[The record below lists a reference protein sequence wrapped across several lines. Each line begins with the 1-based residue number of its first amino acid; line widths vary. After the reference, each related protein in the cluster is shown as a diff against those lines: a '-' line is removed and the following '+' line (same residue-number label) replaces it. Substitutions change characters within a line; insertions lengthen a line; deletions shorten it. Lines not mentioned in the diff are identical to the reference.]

1 MFLSEIEHLVAP
13 LNANFL
19 SAYQKLTDSP
29 IALIKQI
36 NNHVH
41 SNQGKQLRPLLT
53 MLTAAC
59 CGFPLDADVNHTLF
73 AVTAA
78 IETLHASTLIHDD
91 VVDNSDTRRGKPS
104 INSLWDNKIAVLAGD
119 FYLAKVMQTL
129 NRVDKSEITAII
141 NDAVIEMSEGE
152 LLQLSL
158 SGKYNTDI
166 DTYITIISKKTAS
179 FMAACCQTG
188 ATFATLER
196 PSQAP
201 QELGSPRGQKE
212 LEHQLCQQ
220 ARLFGLNIGIAFQIR
235 DDILDYMPTSVTGK
249 PQGNDL
255 VEGKCTLPL
264 IFAVQRDLQSPSLV
278 KGDLQSPLYILY
290 NKAPLT
296 DTNIKDIIQAVT
308 DGGYLN
314 QASTVLEQYLAK
326 AREALNHL
334 PDNQYRSALSR
345 IVDKLKI
352 GTPVPSSTGAR
363 VPPRA
368 QYS

>member
-1 MFLSEIEHLVAP
+1 MLLTEIEHLVAP
-13 LNANFL
+13 LNSNFL

-36 NNHVH
+36 NSHVQN
-41 SNQGKQLRPLLT
+41 NQGKQLRPLLT
-53 MLTAAC
+53 MLSAAC
-59 CGFPLDADVNHTLF
+59 CGFPIDADANHPLF

-78 IETLHASTLIHDD
+78 IETLHSSTLIHDD

-104 INSLWDNKIAVLAGD
+104 INSIWDNKIAVLAGD

-129 NRVDKSEITAII
+129 NRVDNSEITAII
-141 NDAVIEMSEGE
+141 NDAVIQMSEGE

-166 DTYITIISKKTAS
+166 ETYITIISKKTAS

-188 ATFATLER
+188 ATFATLEHPR
-196 PSQAP
+196 
-201 QELGSPRGQKE
+201 PRGQNE
-212 LEHQLCQQ
+212 LEHQLRQQ

-264 IFAVQRDLQSPSLV
+264 IFALR
-278 KGDLQSPLYILY
+278 
-290 NKAPLT
+290 NKVPLT
-296 DTNIKDIIQAVT
+296 DTNINNIIQAVT

-314 QASTVLEQYLAK
+314 QAATVLEQYLSK
-326 AREALNHL
+326 AREALTHL
-334 PDNQYRSALSR
+334 PDNQYRSAMSQ
-345 IVDKLKI
+345 IVDKLRI
-352 GTPVPSSTGAR
+352 GTPAS
-363 VPPRA
+363 PRA
-368 QYS
+368 